1 MIRWL
6 RRLRDRFVEGV
17 AAVSPG
23 HARNLRF
30 LLSRWGLLL
39 LAAALLLGWLAGAR
53 GQTAL
58 ADRDLRVLEY
68 LYALALERDPAVL
81 EARAALA
88 EAEAQGSPLAAA
100 SAGASLELRG
110 DFDQVRPGY
119 ALSLRL
125 DLAALAQDHGPAL
138 RAARA
143 RLAAEELALR
153 RRVAEALFAYL
164 SARAAARQASDRL
177 EASRAAL
184 EAERA
189 RYRVGASTRADLL
202 ASAEALSRAELEL
215 YRANLDLALALLRLS
230 EAARVPP
237 EAVRAALSGELP
249 GDEPFPEGSR

>member
-1 MIRWL
+1 MRAVL
-6 RRLRDRFVEGV
+6 ALLARLWEGFVEGV
-17 AAVSPG
+17 AEVSPG

-30 LLSRWGLLL
+30 WASRWGLIL
-39 LAAALLLGWLAGAR
+39 LALGLLLGWLGRAG

-58 ADRDLRVLEY
+58 TERDLRALER

-88 EAEAQGSPLAAA
+88 GAEAQAAPLAAA

-119 ALSLRL
+119 ALALRL
-125 DLAALAQDHGPAL
+125 DLAALLRDHGPAL
-138 RAARA
+138 AAARA
-143 RLAAEELALR
+143 RLRAEELALR

-164 SARAAARQASDRL
+164 HARAAARQASDRV
-177 EASRAAL
+177 EAARAAL

-189 RYRVGASTRADLL
+189 RFRAGAATRAELL
-202 ASAEALSRAELEL
+202 ASAEALSRAELAL
-215 YRANLDLALALLRLS
+215 YRANLDLALALVRLA

-237 EAVRAALSGELP
+237 GAVRAVLAGE
-249 GDEPFPEGSR
+249 ER

>member
-1 MIRWL
+1 L
-6 RRLRDRFVEGV
+6 RELTTYLPEFETTPPSLPGFRS
-17 AAVSPG
+17 AATAAPSGPG
-23 HARNLRF
+23 R
-30 LLSRWGLLL
+30 S
-39 LAAALLLGWLAGAR
+39 
-53 GQTAL
+53 Q
-58 ADRDLRVLEY
+58 
-68 LYALALERDPAVL
+68 
-81 EARAALA
+81 
-88 EAEAQGSPLAAA
+88 
-100 SAGASLELRG
+100 SAGTSLELRG

-119 ALSLRL
+119 ALTLRL
-125 DLAALAQDHGPAL
+125 DLTALARDHGPEL

-177 EASRAAL
+177 EAARAAL

-202 ASAEALSRAELEL
+202 TSAEAFSQAELEL

-237 EAVRAALSGELP
+237 KVVRAALSG
-249 GDEPFPEGSR
+249 D